1 MGKLTVILIGMCV
14 LCGCEG
20 RKNWGEEKW
29 QGLEYPLTATSV
41 NVDRIIFTESDLI
54 FIDDYV
60 IFENWNKDKYYS
72 VFRISQD
79 SLKFIGSFLTKGN
92 GPFEVNAS
100 SIHF

>member
-60 IFENWNKDKYYS
+60 IFENWDKDKYYS

-79 SLKFIGSFLTKGN
+79 SL
-92 GPFEVNAS
+92 
-100 SIHF
+100 